1 MATRLSV
8 VWHSVDHGVM
18 AASTGRSSSSAGE
31 PDDSVDEESPDAKN
45 GRVDRAYTD
54 TQGQYL
60 AFIYYY
66 TKIHG
71 VAPAEADMQRYF
83 EVSPPSVHNMVVT
96 LEKRGLITRT
106 PGAGRSIQ
114 LRLGRDQLPDLD

>member
-1 MATRLSV
+1 M
-8 VWHSVDHGVM
+8 
-18 AASTGRSSSSAGE
+18 E
-31 PDDSVDEESPDAKN
+31 P
-45 GRVDRAYTD
+45 AYTD

-71 VAPAEADMQRYF
+71 VPPAEADMQRYF
-83 EVSPPSVHNMVVT
+83 KVSPPSVHNMVVT
-96 LEKRGLITRT
+96 LEKRGFITRI

-114 LRLGRDQLPDLD
+114 LRLGRDRLPDLA

>member
-1 MATRLSV
+1 LLTSKPLKVNNS
-8 VWHSVDHGVM
+8 GV
-18 AASTGRSSSSAGE
+18 E
-31 PDDSVDEESPDAKN
+31 P
-45 GRVDRAYTD
+45 AYTE

-71 VAPAEADMQRYF
+71 VPPAEADIQRYF
-83 EVSPPSVHNMVVT
+83 NVSPPSVHSMILT
-96 LEKRGLITRT
+96 LERRGFIRRT

-114 LRLGRDQLPDLD
+114 LLLGRGQLPDLA